1 MTNFTDE
8 HLTKKYPNEMCGYT
22 MTRMIREGI
31 LEYASRLREEI
42 KPIINRIRIRLSFE
56 ERDQIIEEELQ
67 RLQSLLPPNQGE
79 EKGKE

>member
-1 MTNFTDE
+1 MTNFTEEFIKGAKIKSSGNPVEVDE
-8 HLTKKYPNEMCGYT
+8 
-22 MTRMIREGI
+22 II
-31 LEYASRLREEI
+31 LSYASRLREEI